1 MTGEQTA
8 LGGFDGRRRRGPT
21 ETAAERTIKAWR
33 DDGHT
38 VDPLT
43 SSQLRGAAADVDD
56 AERDYRAGTGSK
68 FTATRARS
76 LLLDLYR
83 VHAPRDAAAAAG
95 DPFAALVEQLAEQD
109 A

>member
-1 MTGEQTA
+1 MTGDQTT
-8 LGGFDGRRRRGPT
+8 LGGFDHKRHRGST
-21 ETAAERTIKAWR
+21 ETAAERTIRGWR
-33 DDGHT
+33 DAGHT
-38 VDPLT
+38 VDALT

-83 VHAPRDAAAAAG
+83 THAPRDTDTGPA
-95 DPFAALVEQLAEQD
+95 DPFAALVEQLNEQGT
-109 A
+109 